1 MEVGIK
7 VSSWRIQKQ
16 IEYLYQS
23 QSRKWKKKETILG
36 TYKGEYSYRCRQDLK
51 AKWMLQFYISVF
63 ENLNK

>member
-16 IEYLYQS
+16 IGISLS
-23 QSRKWKKKETILG
+23 KSIKKMKKKETILG

-51 AKWMLQFYISVF
+51 AKWMLQFYISEF